1 MLAAPPSPGHLV
13 AVRQRRFV
21 VTGVI
26 ASAVPGDPLG
36 GPGMAHPQHLV
47 ELSSVEDDGLG
58 EELRVVWELEPGV
71 QVFDRA
77 ALPDPAA
84 GFEDPARLDA
94 YLHAV
99 RWGAIGSADQR
110 ALHAPFRSG
119 IVIEDYQLDPVARA
133 LQMPRVNL
141 LVADDVGL
149 GKTIETGLVIQE
161 LLLRHRARTVLVVCP
176 ASIQIQW
183 RDQLGD
189 KFGLEFRIVDSEL
202 FRELRRRRGL
212 HVNPWAHFPRLIT
225 SIDFL
230 KRERPLRLLR
240 ELLPGDGEPK
250 YPRRYD
256 ILVVDEAHNVAP
268 SGRGNYATDS
278 QRTTT
283 VRTLVPHF
291 EHKLFLSATPH
302 NGYSESFSALLELCD
317 DQRFHRGVKPD
328 PKQLA
333 TVMVRRLKNEIAL
346 PDGTPRFPPREIVAL
361 EVPYSDADR
370 RAHAALGE
378 YAASRQN
385 LAGGDGEHFA
395 TEFVMKLLKKRL
407 FSSPAAFLATLE
419 KHEASVRAPRR
430 KEARRLAKPPTGILR
445 RMVEGL
451 EDAYA
456 DDSAYEEATNEAV
469 AETTRVLRE
478 LTREEDALLRELR
491 RYAESA
497 SARADAKAGELIR
510 FLRMTLRPGK
520 AWTNDRVI

>member
-77 ALPDPAA
+77 
-84 GFEDPARLDA
+84 
-94 YLHAV
+94 
-99 RWGAIGSADQR
+99 
-110 ALHAPFRSG
+110 
-119 IVIEDYQLDPVARA
+119 ARA

-268 SGRGNYATDS
+268 SGRGNYA
-278 QRTTT
+278 
-283 VRTLVPHF
+283 
-291 EHKLFLSATPH
+291 
-302 NGYSESFSALLELCD
+302 
-317 DQRFHRGVKPD
+317 
-328 PKQLA
+328 
-333 TVMVRRLKNEIAL
+333 
-346 PDGTPRFPPREIVAL
+346 
-361 EVPYSDADR
+361 
-370 RAHAALGE
+370 
-378 YAASRQN
+378 
-385 LAGGDGEHFA
+385 
-395 TEFVMKLLKKRL
+395 
-407 FSSPAAFLATLE
+407 
-419 KHEASVRAPRR
+419 
-430 KEARRLAKPPTGILR
+430 
-445 RMVEGL
+445 
-451 EDAYA
+451 
-456 DDSAYEEATNEAV
+456 
-469 AETTRVLRE
+469 
-478 LTREEDALLRELR
+478 
-491 RYAESA
+491 
-497 SARADAKAGELIR
+497 
-510 FLRMTLRPGK
+510 
-520 AWTNDRVI
+520 